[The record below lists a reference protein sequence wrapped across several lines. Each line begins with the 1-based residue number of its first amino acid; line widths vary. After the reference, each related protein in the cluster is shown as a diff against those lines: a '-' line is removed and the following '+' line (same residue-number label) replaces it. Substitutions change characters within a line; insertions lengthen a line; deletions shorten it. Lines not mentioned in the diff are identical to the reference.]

1 MSTDFIDQRIDAC
14 HELIEQGDYGSVPG
28 ILKLIGEIRIHDK
41 DLKTMIEQFEKSR
54 DERLEKNILEIEHTN
69 ENALVKDHKKAKEQY
84 LYAIDYVRFYDN
96 LRKEYEL
103 F

>member
-1 MSTDFIDQRIDAC
+1 MSSDFIDSRIDAC
-14 HELIEQGDYGSVPG
+14 HELIEQGDYKSVPE

-41 DLKTMIEQFEKSR
+41 DVKEKIKGFEKSH
-54 DERLEKNILEIEHTN
+54 DEQLEKNLLDIEHSSLD
-69 ENALVKDHKKAKEQY
+69 ALNKEAKASKELY
-84 LYAIDYVRFYDN
+84 LYAISYLRFYDR